1 MRLNPGLPWEFERI
15 INKALEKD
23 RNLRYQHASE
33 MRADLQRM
41 KRDSDTGQSSAV
53 LTEIW
58 KETEPRAEEQFSSDS
73 HLVSDLARRHK
84 KSVALAVVAFTAMLG
99 ILTYGIYRFGARSAS
114 QPGRSTFETMKVT
127 RITSDGKSNVAVVS
141 PDGKYVVHAI
151 TANGLQSLW
160 TVQVATMSNVQIV
173 PPADVVYYGLTFSP
187 DGNYIYFVQGERR
200 VSLYKTLYQ
209 LPVLGG
215 VPRKLIADVDSPVA
229 FSPDGSHI
237 AYVRVTFEK
246 GQVDLLINSADG
258 TDERLVSTTKIPQNY
273 YPLSRIA
280 WSADGKKATLAASA
294 TENRSTLVEVPMDGG
309 PGRPLTNYDWKYIE
323 DPVWLADG
331 SGLVFAA
338 SEPGSYATQLWLL
351 AYPGGQVRR
360 ITNDLNSYADVSL
373 TADSGTISATESEL
387 SSTLWTAPRG
397 EAELS
402 RRITSNEKDYD
413 GLGGM
418 AWTPDGRILFASY
431 RGGNLDL
438 WISDADGANSRQL
451 TRGPGSNI
459 NPAVSADG
467 RTFVFVS
474 TRTGAS
480 CLWKMDSDGRNI
492 VQLTRGGS
500 ETLPQVSPDG
510 KFVVYQSFATGA
522 GGVWKVP
529 LEGGEPA
536 EIIQRAFH
544 PVISPDGKLLAV
556 TKNRTDPPSYYFE
569 IIPVTGGPSIKQS
582 DYPVTDIG
590 VSPTWSPDGRGLVY
604 LDSREGVGNL
614 WLQPISSGKPK
625 RLTNF
630 TSERIFGFVWSR
642 DGKQLALARGT
653 TSSDIVLIRKFR

>member
-1 MRLNPGLPWEFERI
+1 
-15 INKALEKD
+15 
-23 RNLRYQHASE
+23 
-33 MRADLQRM
+33 
-41 KRDSDTGQSSAV
+41 
-53 LTEIW
+53 
-58 KETEPRAEEQFSSDS
+58 
-73 HLVSDLARRHK
+73 
-84 KSVALAVVAFTAMLG
+84 
-99 ILTYGIYRFGARSAS
+99 
-114 QPGRSTFETMKVT
+114 
-127 RITSDGKSNVAVVS
+127 
-141 PDGKYVVHAI
+141 
-151 TANGLQSLW
+151 
-160 TVQVATMSNVQIV
+160 
-173 PPADVVYYGLTFSP
+173 
-187 DGNYIYFVQGERR
+187 
-200 VSLYKTLYQ
+200 
-209 LPVLGG
+209 
-215 VPRKLIADVDSPVA
+215 
-229 FSPDGSHI
+229 
-237 AYVRVTFEK
+237 
-246 GQVDLLINSADG
+246 
-258 TDERLVSTTKIPQNY
+258 
-273 YPLSRIA
+273 
-280 WSADGKKATLAASA
+280 
-294 TENRSTLVEVPMDGG
+294 
-309 PGRPLTNYDWKYIE
+309 
-323 DPVWLADG
+323 
-331 SGLVFAA
+331 
-338 SEPGSYATQLWLL
+338 
-351 AYPGGQVRR
+351 VRR

-402 RRITSNEKDYD
+402 RGITSNEKDYD

-500 ETLPQVSPDG
+500 ETLPQISPDG

-536 EIIQRAFH
+536 QIIQRAFH

-614 WLQPISSGKPK
+614 WLQPIASGKPK
-625 RLTNF
+625 QLTNF